1 MKVHLYE
8 RRLNPLRYQL
18 INPMNDS
25 LKPVDQVLFNRGIKI
40 EDITHF
46 KFPSVDDLLDPML
59 FTNMREGAKMLIS
72 HIGQDDK
79 IFIQVDADCDG
90 YTSAAILINYL
101 NCLFPHFVQTKIS
114 YRVHDGKQHG
124 LLVDTI
130 PNDVKLVIAPDSS
143 SSDFEEHE
151 ELAKRGIDVLV
162 LDHHEAEK
170 FSEYACVINNQL
182 CDYPTKSL
190 SGAGVVYK
198 FCCYLDSLLGVDFAN
213 DYVDLATV
221 GIIADVMLL
230 NTFEIREIIL
240 RGMKEFKNPL
250 LKTMVEK
257 DKFHFEGQQLTP
269 FNISWYVAPFLNA
282 ISRSGT
288 LQEKQVV
295 FESMI
300 EFLAYQTVPSTKR
313 GCSGQVETRVEQ
325 AVRTCTNVKNRQTRS
340 KENAMEAVLDVIKK
354 DKLLE
359 NKILAIRLDPKYAT
373 DKNLT
378 GLIAN
383 GLLDTFNRPILIL
396 NQEVEKEDGVE
407 KVYWRGSGRGYDKAN
422 LGSLRDLLV
431 QSGLV
436 EYAQGHASA
445 FGVSLPAENYDA
457 LVEYINEAYK
467 DFDCAPIYNVDLIW
481 EGNESLSAEKFAEIA
496 DEAQIWGRGVE
507 DPLIAIEGIRV
518 YGNELNLYGLDKGKP
533 TLNIKLEDGS
543 SLVKFKSSEEEYEL
557 LHSDLGYVIIN
568 AVGTCSRSTWGIP
581 QFNIIEY
588 EIIGRNDYYF

>member
-1 MKVHLYE
+1 M
-8 RRLNPLRYQL
+8 
-18 INPMNDS
+18 
-25 LKPVDQVLFNRGIKI
+25 
-40 EDITHF
+40 
-46 KFPSVDDLLDPML
+46 LL
-59 FTNMREGAKMLIS
+59 TNMQEGAKMLIS
-72 HIGQDDK
+72 HIGQNDK

-101 NCLFPHFVQTKIS
+101 NCLFPHFVQTQIS

-124 LLVDTI
+124 LLVETI
-130 PNDVKLVIAPDSS
+130 PDDVKLVIAPDSS

-182 CDYPTKSL
+182 CDYPTKAL

-198 FCCYLDSLLGVDFAN
+198 FCCYLDSLLGFDYAN

-221 GIIADVMLL
+221 GIIADVMML
-230 NTFEIREIIL
+230 NSFEVREIIL

-250 LKTMVEK
+250 LKTIVEK
-257 DKFHFEGQQLTP
+257 DKFHFEGQQLCP
-269 FNISWYVAPFLNA
+269 FNIAWYIAPFLNA

-300 EFLAYQTVPSTKR
+300 EFLSYQTVPSTKR
-313 GCSGQVETRVEQ
+313 GCAGQVETRVEQ
-325 AVRTCTNVKNRQTRS
+325 AVRTCINVKNRQSRS
-340 KENAMEAVLDVIKK
+340 KEAAQEVVLKIIEKEN
-354 DKLLE
+354 LLE

-383 GLLDTFNRPILIL
+383 GLLDTFHRPVLIL
-396 NQEVEKEDGVE
+396 NKVIEKNDDGEQVIT
-407 KVYWRGSGRGYDKAN
+407 WQGSGRGYDNAN

-445 FGVSLPAENYDA
+445 FGVSIPAENYEA
-457 LVEYINEAYK
+457 LVAYVNEAYR

-481 EGNESLSAEKFAEIA
+481 EGNDALSASAFAEIA
-496 DEAQIWGRGVE
+496 DEAQIWGKGVE
-507 DPLIAIEGIRV
+507 DPLIAIEGFRV
-518 YGNELNLYGLDKGKP
+518 YGSQLNLYGLDKGKP
-533 TLNIKLEDGS
+533 TLNIKLDDGS

-568 AVGTCSRSTWGIP
+568 VVGTCSRSTWGIP